1 MVRVKVEIG
10 SEEKRVGK
18 QTTRLI
24 LCERSEDSG
33 ATLSD
38 RNFCDKGSVLYQSYP
53 IQ

>member
-1 MVRVKVEIG
+1 MEIG

-24 LCERSEDSG
+24 LSERSKDSG

-38 RNFCDKGSVLYQSYP
+38 RNFCDKGSILYQSYP
-53 IQ
+53 VGTSDM